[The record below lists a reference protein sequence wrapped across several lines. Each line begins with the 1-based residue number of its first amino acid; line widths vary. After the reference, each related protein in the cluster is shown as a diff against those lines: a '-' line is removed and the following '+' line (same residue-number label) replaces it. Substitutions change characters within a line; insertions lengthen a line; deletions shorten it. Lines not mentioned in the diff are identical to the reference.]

1 LIIYNKAIIFGELAC
16 ERFSASRRKT
26 NEQPLPPKRNQ
37 RTAALM
43 NVRRIFEDKN
53 YGYL

>member
-1 LIIYNKAIIFGELAC
+1 MIFGELDC
-16 ERFSASRRKT
+16 KRFSASRLKT

-37 RTAALM
+37 RTADLM
-43 NVRRIFEDKN
+43 NVRRIFEDKD